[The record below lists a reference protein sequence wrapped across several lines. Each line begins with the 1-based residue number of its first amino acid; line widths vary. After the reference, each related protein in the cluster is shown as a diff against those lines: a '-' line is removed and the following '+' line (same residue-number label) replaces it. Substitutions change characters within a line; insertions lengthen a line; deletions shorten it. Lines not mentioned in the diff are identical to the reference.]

1 MNKEVRYSPIVFRNL
16 EEDSR
21 RLEGRAIV
29 FDSYSNNL
37 GFYEKINRSA
47 VTQELINN
55 SDIIF
60 TFNHDPN
67 QLLARYRN
75 GGGSLD
81 VELREDGVYF
91 SFDIPNTTLGNDIY
105 ELIKR
110 GDISNCSFCFTVAD
124 EKDSQKWEKRDGKM
138 YREIMKISGL
148 YDLSAVTYPAYSDTD
163 INARSIEAR
172 NIAEEE
178 LDKIIKEA
186 EEKAAEAEAEV
197 ENREEEKPEEKE
209 VENLDEKPEE
219 EVEKPEEKEV
229 KNLDEKP
236 KSENR
241 EEEKPEEVEKPE
253 EEVEKPEEKS
263 EKREINKENKNNHNI
278 MNKQYSLVKELRNAI
293 DNNEKSITVNA
304 ETRTVTVQG
313 YGEDPSAVPGV
324 HDQVIETEVQGILE
338 PLYANSVLSNLG
350 VRWYAGL
357 PKGDVQIP
365 IMGKGSCGWAGEIEA
380 ATASGNTFTTKKL
393 SPKRLTAYVDISKQ
407 LLAQDTIGVEA
418 AIRRDIVNALNDKL
432 EATILGADAKTDEKP
447 AGIFN
452 GASETNVDTY
462 AQLCAFEAAL
472 DDANVNGQKKYLMG
486 NTAKATFRSM
496 AKGDKGFVL
505 ENSQIDGTP
514 MVNTSNVSTK
524 KFVYGDFNYLAIG
537 SWGDIDITI
546 DQYTQAINGCVRLII
561 NSYFDAVILRPEAFK
576 YGNVD

>member
-110 GDISNCSFCFTVAD
+110 GDISNCSFCFSISD
-124 EKDSQKWEKRDGKM
+124 EKDSQKWEKREGKM
-138 YREIMKISGL
+138 YREIMKIGGL
-148 YDLSAVTYPAYSDTD
+148 YDLSAVTYPAYSNTD

-178 LDKIIKEA
+178 LDKILKEA
-186 EEKAAEAEAEV
+186 EEKAAEAEAEQ

-209 VENLDEKPEE
+209 VENLDEKPEA
-219 EVEKPEEKEV
+219 
-229 KNLDEKP
+229 
-236 KSENR
+236 ENR

-253 EEVEKPEEKS
+253 EEVEKPVEEKA
-263 EKREINKENKNNHNI
+263 EKREINKENKNNINI
-278 MNKQYSLVKELRNAI
+278 MNKQNSLVKELRNAI
-293 DNNEKSITVNA
+293 ENNQKSITIAA
-304 ETRTVTVQG
+304 ENRTVTVQG
-313 YGEDPSAVPGV
+313 YGEGAGAVDGV
-324 HDQVIETEVQGILE
+324 HDEVIETEIQGILE
-338 PLYANSVLSNLG
+338 PLYANSVLANLG
-350 VRWYAGL
+350 ARFYTGL
-357 PKGDVQIP
+357 PHGDVQVP
-365 IMGKGSCGWAGEIEA
+365 KMGKGSCGWAGEIEA
-380 ATASGNTFTTKKL
+380 ASASGNTFTTVKL

-418 AIRRDIVNALNDKL
+418 AIKRDIVNALNDKL
-432 EATILGADAKTDEKP
+432 EATIFGADAADETKP
-447 AGIFN
+447 AGIFYN
-452 GASETNVDTY
+452 ASETNIDTY
-462 AQLCAFEAAL
+462 AQLCAFEATL

-496 AKGDKGFVL
+496 IKGTNNTGMVL
-505 ENSQIDGTP
+505 ENGQIDGTP
-514 MVNTSNVSTK
+514 MLNTSNVSTK

-537 SWGDIDITI
+537 SWGDVEITI
-546 DQYTQAINGCVRLII
+546 DQYTQAVNGCVRLVI
-561 NSYFDAVILRPEAFK
+561 NAFFDAKVLRPEAFK
-576 YGNVD
+576 FGNVD

>member
-110 GDISNCSFCFTVAD
+110 GDISNCSFCFSISD
-124 EKDSQKWEKRDGKM
+124 EKDSQKWEKREGKM
-138 YREIMKISGL
+138 YREIMKIGGL

-163 INARSIEAR
+163 INARSIEER

-178 LDKIIKEA
+178 LDKILKEA
-186 EEKAAEAEAEV
+186 EEKAAEEV

-209 VENLDEKPEE
+209 VENLDEKPEA
-219 EVEKPEEKEV
+219 
-229 KNLDEKP
+229 
-236 KSENR
+236 ENR

-253 EEVEKPEEKS
+253 EEVEKPVEEKA
-263 EKREINKENKNNHNI
+263 EKREINKENKNNINI
-278 MNKQYSLVKELRNAI
+278 MNKQNSLVKELRNAI
-293 DNNEKSITVNA
+293 ENNQKSITIAA
-304 ETRTVTVQG
+304 ENRTVTVQG
-313 YGEDPSAVPGV
+313 YGEGAGAVDGV
-324 HDQVIETEVQGILE
+324 HDEVIETEIQGILE
-338 PLYANSVLSNLG
+338 PLYANSVLANLG
-350 VRWYAGL
+350 ARFYTGL
-357 PKGDVQIP
+357 PHGDVQVP
-365 IMGKGSCGWAGEIEA
+365 KMGKGSCGWAGEIEA
-380 ATASGNTFTTKKL
+380 ASASGNTFTTVKL

-418 AIRRDIVNALNDKL
+418 AIKRDIVNALNDKL
-432 EATILGADAKTDEKP
+432 EATIFGAVAGDDTKP
-447 AGIFN
+447 AGIFYN
-452 GASETNVDTY
+452 ASETNIDTY
-462 AQLCAFEAAL
+462 AQLCAFEATL

-496 AKGDKGFVL
+496 IKGTNNTGMVL
-505 ENSQIDGTP
+505 ENGQIDGTP
-514 MVNTSNVSTK
+514 MLNTSNVSTK

-537 SWGDIDITI
+537 SWGDIEITI
-546 DQYTQAINGCVRLII
+546 DQYTQAVNGCVRLVI
-561 NSYFDAVILRPEAFK
+561 NAFFDAKVLRPEAFK
-576 YGNVD
+576 FGNVD